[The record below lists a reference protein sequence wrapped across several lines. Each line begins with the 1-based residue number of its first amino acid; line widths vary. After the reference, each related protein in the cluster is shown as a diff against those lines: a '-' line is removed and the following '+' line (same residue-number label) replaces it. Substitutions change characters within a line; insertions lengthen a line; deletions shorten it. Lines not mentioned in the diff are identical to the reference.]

1 MKEIT
6 NIYRDYKFFNQT
18 EFLYEFDLEMNKGKF
33 YNIDNPYDDF
43 CNLFKTITDKHAPIK
58 QRKVTGNNALFM
70 TKKLRKSTM
79 DRSRMRNK
87 YLKYPSRENFI

>member
-1 MKEIT
+1 
-6 NIYRDYKFFNQT
+6 
-18 EFLYEFDLEMNKGKF
+18 MNKGEV

-43 CNLFKTITDKHAPIK
+43 CNLFKTITDKDAPIK

-70 TKKLRKSTM
+70 TKELRKSTM